1 MPLWLH
7 IISLKVCSRRAQ
19 GYNKGSFGFW
29 FYPQVPDRFQPQYH
43 GTDHAAKAAEWA
55 RQNLA
60 ALGFPGEKVDVDQF
74 YFDISRHWARER
86 LNTQRAFYEALA
98 HEIGI

>member
-1 MPLWLH
+1 VPG
-7 IISLKVCSRRAQ
+7 R
-19 GYNKGSFGFW
+19 
-29 FYPQVPDRFQPQYH
+29 QVARDATRLLAEMGGDEDTVLASVWIHDRFQPQYH

-98 HEIGI
+98 HEIGM